1 MSHHASN
8 AHDFRA
14 WNAAEPKD
22 FHSAIKSASHQWGLV
37 VSMAE
42 QLHAEN
48 TMLHE
53 LNKRLQEDLI
63 AALQAQDNHLKLQME
78 HDALRSAYQDLLA
91 AQADAQADA
100 RADARADAQV
110 VGALHAA
117 EERIAIMTR
126 LLEQMEASNKQLYSM
141 LHPLE

>member
-14 WNAAEPKD
+14 WNAAEPND
-22 FHSAIKSASHQWGLV
+22 FHGAIKSASHQWGLV

-63 AALQAQDNHLKLQME
+63 AALQAQENHLKLQME
-78 HDALRSAYQDLLA
+78 HDALRSTYQDLLA
-91 AQADAQADA
+91 A

-110 VGALHAA
+110 VGALRAA

-141 LHPLE
+141 LNPLE